1 MRVEKLLPSKY
12 GYSNAAI
19 AGGRLAFIAG
29 QIAEDQHGNFVGRD
43 DFASQTR
50 QVFSNLR
57 AILSDLNAVPDD
69 VVKLNYYIIGLA
81 SDRLAAVRVARDA
94 LFASPRKPA
103 STLVGVEVLFKPEA
117 LIEVEMIVD
126 LPLI

>member
-1 MRVEKLLPSKY
+1 MGVEKLLPSNY

-29 QIAEDQHGNFVGRD
+29 QIAEDRQGNFIGRD
-43 DFASQTR
+43 DFESQTR

-57 AILSDLNAVPDD
+57 AILSDLNAAPDD
-69 VVKLNYYIIGLA
+69 VVKLNYFIIGLVP
-81 SDRLAAVRVARDA
+81 DRLVAVRMARDA
-94 LFASPRKPA
+94 MFVSPRKPA
-103 STLVGVEVLFKPEA
+103 STLIGVEALFKPEA